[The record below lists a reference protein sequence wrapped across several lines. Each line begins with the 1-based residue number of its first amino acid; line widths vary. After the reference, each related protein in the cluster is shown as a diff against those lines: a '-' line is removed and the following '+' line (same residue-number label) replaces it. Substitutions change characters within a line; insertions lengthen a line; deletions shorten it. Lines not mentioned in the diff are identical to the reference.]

1 MWWSYEMSCLFEDEH
16 SSQVQLDIVCPFY
29 LKIKEGFSI
38 IITDIEVID
47 FCMLKYYTE
56 YP

>member
-1 MWWSYEMSCLFEDEH
+1 MWWSYEMSCLFKDEH